1 MELCSYSKRFNGH
14 NTFICLKYYKSNLYK
29 MLIEKDKSSLVIIDV
44 QEKLVSV
51 MPKPHTFINN
61 IIKLQKAANIF
72 KIPIT
77 ISEQYP
83 KGLGKTIDEIKIHKH
98 KTIIEKTNFSII
110 GEGFFFEGQHIIICG
125 IESHVC
131 VLQTAIDLAEND
143 KKKRIYIVQDAISSR
158 YEKDYLLA
166 LSRMDK
172 YSNIEI
178 VSCEMVI
185 FEWLRKSRTKEFKT
199 ISQLIK

>member
-1 MELCSYSKRFNGH
+1 
-14 NTFICLKYYKSNLYK
+14 
-29 MLIEKDKSSLVIIDV
+29 MLIEKDKSSLLIIDV
-44 QEKLVSV
+44 QEKLISI
-51 MPKPHTFINN
+51 MPKPRTFLNN

-72 KIPIT
+72 KIPVT

-83 KGLGKTIDEIKIHKH
+83 TGLGKTIDEIKAHKY

-110 GEGFFFEGQHIIICG
+110 GEGFFFEEQHIIICG

-131 VLQTAIDLAEND
+131 VLQTATDLAESD
-143 KKKRIYIVQDAISSR
+143 KKKVYIVQDAISSR
-158 YEKDYLLA
+158 YEKDYLSA
-166 LSRMDK
+166 LSRLDK

-185 FEWLRKSRTKEFKT
+185 FEWLRKSRTEEFKA

>member
-1 MELCSYSKRFNGH
+1 
-14 NTFICLKYYKSNLYK
+14 
-29 MLIEKDKSSLVIIDV
+29 MLIEKDKSSLLIIDV
-44 QEKLVSV
+44 QEKLVSS
-51 MPKPHTFINN
+51 MPKPRTFVNN

-72 KIPIT
+72 KIPVT

-83 KGLGKTIDEIKIHKH
+83 TGLGKTIDEIKTHKY

-110 GEGFFFEGQHIIICG
+110 GEGFFFEEQHIIICG

-131 VLQTAIDLAEND
+131 VLQTAIDLAESD

-158 YEKDYLLA
+158 YEKDYLSA
-166 LSRMDK
+166 LSRLNK

-178 VSCEMVI
+178 VSCEMVV
-185 FEWLRKSRTKEFKT
+185 FEWLRKSRTEEFKA